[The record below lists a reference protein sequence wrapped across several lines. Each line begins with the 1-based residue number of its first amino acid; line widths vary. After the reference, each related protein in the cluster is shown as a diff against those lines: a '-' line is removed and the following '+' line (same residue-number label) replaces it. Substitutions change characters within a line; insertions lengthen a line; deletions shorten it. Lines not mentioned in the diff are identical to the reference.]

1 MKKLLAILLAVMML
15 LSLTACGK
23 SGSDEPT
30 IVGSWKGSMDLS
42 AIMAAIYQIE
52 IEDPIPFGMTF
63 TFNADNTY
71 SVAVDEESIDAFM
84 DAVVDMVVG
93 MMSSMYGEEF
103 DLETM
108 LAEEGMTMDEFT
120 EEIMASVN
128 MDSIL
133 GSIASQ
139 KAYYKYED
147 GKFYSSTEKED
158 LEGDLEN
165 LQCTYIT
172 LKGKTMTIT
181 DIEQDGEKMSEVLP
195 DMLPMVFTKQ

>member
-1 MKKLLAILLAVMML
+1 MKKLLAILLAVMMI

-42 AIMAAIYQIE
+42 AFMAAIYQIE
-52 IEDPIPFGMTF
+52 IEDPIPFGITF

-84 DAVVDMVVG
+84 DAMVDMVVG

-120 EEIMASVN
+120 EEIMASVDV
-128 MDSIL
+128 DSVL
-133 GSIASQ
+133 GAIAEAN
-139 KAYYKYED
+139 AYYKYED
-147 GKFYSSTEKED
+147 GKVYTATTKEALD
-158 LEGDLEN
+158 AGDYDDCN
-165 LQCTYIT
+165 YIT
-172 LKGKTMTIT
+172 LTSKTMTIT
-181 DIEQDGEKMSEVLP
+181 DIEQDGEKMSEIMP
-195 DMLPMVFTKQ
+195 DMLPIVLTKK